1 MKRLGLVLGLVVFLS
16 ASLQA
21 NTFYV
26 NGILGS
32 DTWDGLAPVWDGV
45 HGPKKMICTAV
56 NTAAPNDE
64 IRVADGVYPVSG
76 NMVINLSKF
85 LTIRS
90 ENGPEHCILD
100 CQGLG
105 CAIKV
110 FHGNMSQKAIVEGF
124 TIINGQ
130 YGTGGAILIQN
141 NSLTE
146 IINCII
152 QNNSAQSSG
161 GAIYA
166 QNAVVQI
173 SGCVIENNSAPIAGG
188 IASMNGQLEIRDCR
202 IRNNL
207 AFNQT
212 AGGIYCYQ
220 NANVDI
226 QDTQITNNW
235 SLQGGAGLFV
245 LSSPLSLNNTTL
257 SGNQVY
263 SSGPGGGLYMTG
275 NAAAN
280 ASSSVFSRNVSTQ
293 GGGIYCSDISQITL
307 QNCQVTANSS
317 DSGGGIYLQSPQN
330 RLTLS
335 QTRINQNFS
344 LETGGGIFSNS
355 KWVTISDSVIEDNT
369 GSSGGGIYLN
379 NTDTTVFTPQIT
391 GTVIR
396 HNQSNG
402 PGSGVYARKASLTN
416 CLITANFSFSQCGA
430 VQLMGE
436 SKITNCTILGNMGG
450 GVYQANLP
458 FHVKNSILRQN
469 LPFQI
474 TFQAS
479 TPAQIVTYSN
489 VEGQTAP
496 YGIGCIDADPNF
508 ALAGYWDDKAT
519 PGVWQDDEWVE
530 GDYHLKSRAGR
541 WNEGSQNWQLDEVTS
556 PCVDAGDPVD
566 SVGQEPY
573 PNGDRINMGAYG
585 GTLYASKTGICT
597 AFPAGDVNGDCMTNL
612 EDLAI
617 LCSGWLTCNRLPQ
630 QDCQ

>member
-1 MKRLGLVLGLVVFLS
+1 MKRLGLVLGIFLFLS

-21 NTFYV
+21 NIFYV
-26 NGILGS
+26 NDTLGS
-32 DTWDGLAPVWDGV
+32 DMWDGLAPAWDGV

-56 NTAAPNDE
+56 NTAAPIDE

-76 NMVINLSKF
+76 NMVINLNKV
-85 LTIRS
+85 LTLRS

-100 CQGLG
+100 CQSMG

-110 FHGNMSQKAIVEGF
+110 FHGNMAQKAIVDGF

-130 YGTGGAILIQN
+130 YNSGGAILIQN

-146 IINCII
+146 IKNCII
-152 QNNSAQSSG
+152 QNNSAQNSG
-161 GAIYA
+161 GGIFA
-166 QNAVVQI
+166 QNSVVQI

-188 IASMNGQLEIRDCR
+188 VASMNGQLEIRDCR

-226 QDTQITNNW
+226 QDTQITDNW

-245 LSSPLSLNNTTL
+245 FSSPLSLNNTTL

-263 SSGPGGGLYMTG
+263 ASGPGGGLYITG

-307 QNCQVTANSS
+307 QNCQVTSNSS
-317 DSGGGIYLQSPQN
+317 DNGGGGIYLQSPQN
-330 RLTLS
+330 HLTLS
-335 QTRINQNFS
+335 QTLVNQNFS

-355 KWVTISDSVIEDNT
+355 KWITISDSVIEDNT
-369 GSSGGGIYLN
+369 GSSGGGMYLN
-379 NTDTTVFTPQIT
+379 NTDTAVFTPQIT
-391 GTVIR
+391 GTVIC

-402 PGSGVYARKASLTN
+402 PGSGVYARQASLTN
-416 CLITANFSFSQCGA
+416 CLFTANFSSSMNGA
-430 VQLMGE
+430 VQLLGE
-436 SKITNCTILGNMGG
+436 SKITNCTILGNKGG
-450 GVYQANLP
+450 GVYQANPPLL
-458 FHVKNSILRQN
+458 VKNSILRQN
-469 LPFQI
+469 KPFQPI
-474 TFQAS
+474 PS
-479 TPAQIVTYSN
+479 IPVISYSN
-489 VEGQTAP
+489 VEGLIMP
-496 YGIGCIDADPNF
+496 YGTGCIDVDPNF
-508 ALAGYWDDKAT
+508 AIAGYWDEKST
-519 PGVWQDDEWVE
+519 PDWQDDEWVE

-541 WNEGSQNWQLDEVTS
+541 WNEASQNWQLDDITS
-556 PCVDAGDPVD
+556 TCVDAGDPAD
-566 SVGQEPY
+566 SVGLEPY
-573 PNGDRINMGAYG
+573 PNGGRINMGFYG

-597 AFPAGDVNGDCMTNL
+597 AFPAGDVNGDCITNL

-617 LCSGWLTCNRLPQ
+617 LCSGWLTCNRQPE